1 MPLLHQ
7 FERIPRE
14 GGRSINGR
22 VRDSSA
28 RSIHPYRIHRCFT
41 ASYLVSVCISQ
52 HRLPNN
58 MNNNSKEGHFRCAAD
73 MWNNGAVL
81 RRTHYVKKHERE
93 KDRRVDGSDRIGS
106 DRIGSDPAREDS
118 RYNGYHHHH
127 HHRSL
132 RVSLWRTLRRQHESK
147 HTHTHRERERERENG
162 ALLCIN
168 HTDSFIHSSVLTTR
182 RQPSMMQECCSWV
195 AKAAIY
201 YCSMLLYK
209 NTSTC
214 APYYVCMYVCTPR
227 KRHHH
232 RPFRGRRNECCRR
245 ARTNILLAD
254 QQQGVVV
261 VVVEVTTSCANK
273 LAVCEQHI
281 WLAGWPNDHD

>member
-106 DRIGSDPAREDS
+106 DRILHAKIQDTTDIIIIIIIVLCESVCGARCGDS
-118 RYNGYHHHH
+118 MNPN
-127 HHRSL
+127 
-132 RVSLWRTLRRQHESK
+132 T
-147 HTHTHRERERERENG
+147 HTHTERERERERMEHYYVSIT
-162 ALLCIN
+162 LI
-168 HTDSFIHSSVLTTR
+168 HSFIH
-182 RQPSMMQECCSWV
+182 PC
-195 AKAAIY
+195 
-201 YCSMLLYK
+201 
-209 NTSTC
+209 
-214 APYYVCMYVCTPR
+214 
-227 KRHHH
+227 
-232 RPFRGRRNECCRR
+232 
-245 ARTNILLAD
+245 
-254 QQQGVVV
+254 
-261 VVVEVTTSCANK
+261 
-273 LAVCEQHI
+273 
-281 WLAGWPNDHD
+281 